1 MMNEWMANI
10 QYGHQPHQKSKTKWK
25 RKVSA
30 NLHNNIIH
38 VKKYDDDPNIEAW
51 KQKWITI

>member
-1 MMNEWMANI
+1 MNEWMANNI